1 MDKEL
6 YNNQYFDYLENIN
19 ENDLTENTDIKE
31 QDYSNGSLPFFN
43 HIINEIYI
51 NKLNK
56 SVIKP
61 AGSTNVEKEEG
72 IKTKVAEIY
81 FKAKVKND
89 SLGYQNDAS
98 NSTLDLNVN
107 ENNTELNVKLNVSK
121 PKENDVIQILTNLS
135 SRQIKSDKLI
145 KSTTEIDIDTTRA
158 NGDAMDIN
166 VSATHDYDI
175 IVNNSNG
182 DFDNVDAIAGNDNL
196 IRSTTELDIDK
207 KLNDNSNVS
216 IISVPYDVAIILKKS
231 DEDVDNMKEMMA
243 AIIKEELVEITGV
256 LLEPPSRGSLW
267 R

>member
-1 MDKEL
+1 M
-6 YNNQYFDYLENIN
+6 
-19 ENDLTENTDIKE
+19 TENTDIQE
-31 QDYSNGSLPFFN
+31 QDYSNGSLSLFN

-51 NKLNK
+51 NKGNK

-61 AGSTNVEKEEG
+61 TLNVEKEEG
-72 IKTKVAEIY
+72 IKKVAEIY
-81 FKAKVKND
+81 FKAKVKTD

-145 KSTTEIDIDTTRA
+145 KSTTEIDIDTTSA
-158 NGDAMDIN
+158 NGNAMDIN
-166 VSATHDYDI
+166 VSATHDDDI
-175 IVNNSNG
+175 IVNNNNG
-182 DFDNVDAIAGNDNL
+182 DADDVDAIAGNDNL

-207 KLNDNSNVS
+207 KLIDNSNVS
-216 IISVPYDVAIILKKS
+216 TISAPYNVDIILKKS
-231 DEDVDNMKEMMA
+231 DEDVNNMKEKMA
-243 AIIKEELVEITGV
+243 AIIKEEPVEITGV